1 MNIKNE
7 LVIEDFIYMEQME
20 KKYYS
25 EEYITP
31 YEEAYRWYLSNPNGG
46 AVLEDDGVII
56 GFTDVLPVKQE
67 VFDRMIKGTFNDKYL
82 TTEDLVSMEKL
93 RKGNSVN
100 LILSCV
106 LVEKECRKTDA
117 LRMLL
122 NATMDY
128 YRRFTEQGI
137 RIDSIATSN
146 VTEDGV
152 RFSEKMGFE
161 RIGSSDHQ
169 TVLFRTSFW
178 EFDKRVKAMPIRL
191 TVANSLDK

>member
-7 LVIEDFIYMEQME
+7 LAMEDFIYMEQME

-31 YEEAYRWYLSNPNGG
+31 YEEAYQWYLSNPNGG
-46 AVLEDDGVII
+46 AVLEDDGVIV
-56 GFTDVLPVKQE
+56 GFTDVLPVKE
-67 VFDRMIKGTFNDKYL
+67 EIFDRMIKGTFNDKYL

-93 RKGNSVN
+93 REGNSVN
-100 LILSCV
+100 LLLSCI
-106 LVEKECRKTDA
+106 LVEKEYRKTDA

-128 YRRFTEQGI
+128 YRSFTERGI
-137 RIDSIATSN
+137 CIDSIATSN
-146 VTEDGV
+146 VTEAGV
-152 RFSEKMGFE
+152 RFSERMGFE

-169 TVLFRTSFW
+169 TVLFRTSFR
-178 EFDKRVKAMPIRL
+178 EFDEQVRKMPIRS
-191 TVANSLDK
+191 TVASTL